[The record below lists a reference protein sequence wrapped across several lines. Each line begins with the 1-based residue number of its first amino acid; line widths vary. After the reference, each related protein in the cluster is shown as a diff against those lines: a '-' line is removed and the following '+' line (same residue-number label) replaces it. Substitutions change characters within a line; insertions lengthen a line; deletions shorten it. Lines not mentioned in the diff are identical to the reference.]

1 MRSGLEVAATTNMP
15 CESPSTPS
23 NCVNNWL
30 TTRSVTP
37 VLSWPRL
44 KKQFYKK
51 KSKYTGHK
59 NILKVFYVKVCSYIR
74 IGGRKNL
81 LRGLSMRRKWSM
93 GSSNYVLSILPWS
106 QAVKF
111 VKEHNARFCKSSFF
125 ESFSYGRFTFSNKL
139 WEQFGSL
146 FDRKIIGVLII
157 TFGEKIK

>member
-1 MRSGLEVAATTNMP
+1 M
-15 CESPSTPS
+15 
-23 NCVNNWL
+23 
-30 TTRSVTP
+30 
-37 VLSWPRL
+37 
-44 KKQFYKK
+44 
-51 KSKYTGHK
+51 
-59 NILKVFYVKVCSYIR
+59 YIC
-74 IGGRKNL
+74 IGSRKNL
-81 LRGLSMRRKWSM
+81 LREWSM

-157 TFGEKIK
+157 TLWGKNKTKWNYIAVSFLQFLDYPIFKKNFFSKQILHCLGSKTLSSVKQKSTKDIHSFMHSSLNTKKVKFNGSLKK